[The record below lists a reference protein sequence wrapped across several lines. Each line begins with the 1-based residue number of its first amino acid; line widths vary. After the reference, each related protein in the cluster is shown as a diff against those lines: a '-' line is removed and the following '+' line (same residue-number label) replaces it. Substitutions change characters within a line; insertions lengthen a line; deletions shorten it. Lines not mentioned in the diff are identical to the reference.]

1 MSAIVRFICRTI
13 SRTSSKVR
21 NFMLTFSF
29 YCTLSV
35 TAQRYLAAVQ
45 PVAPDKT
52 VTDTEVPD
60 DTQYTWQP
68 TQPTITRVSR
78 MKSATFAGPV
88 THASKPYSDPYES
101 TGVPPLPTRGS
112 NPSDGVA
119 HRLALAREQARLRLT
134 QRQGAATPTD
144 TNAAARLAS
153 RALVR
158 SSSSIGSARRVV
170 VSRPDIMPP
179 RTPTGKTSADSKVT
193 SPFCT
198 SSQFTP
204 KRKPFSVVNEDR
216 SPQNRATPRN
226 I

>member
-1 MSAIVRFICRTI
+1 MSAFVWYICRTI
-13 SRTSSKVR
+13 SRTSSNVR
-21 NFMLTFSF
+21 NFMLTYSF
-29 YCTLSV
+29 FRTLSA

-52 VTDTEVPD
+52 VTDAKVPD
-60 DTQYTWQP
+60 DTQDTLQP

-78 MKSATFAGPV
+78 MKSAKLAGPV
-88 THASKPYSDPYES
+88 SHSSESSSDPYES
-101 TGVPPLPTRGS
+101 TGIPPLPTRGS

-119 HRLALAREQARLRLT
+119 HRLALAREQARLRST
-134 QRQGAATPTD
+134 QRQGAAASTD
-144 TNAAARLAS
+144 ANAAARLAS

-179 RTPTGKTSADSKVT
+179 RTPTGKTSGDPKVN

-216 SPQNRATPRN
+216 SPQTRATPRN

>member
-1 MSAIVRFICRTI
+1 MSAFVWYIYRTI
-13 SRTSSKVR
+13 SRTSSNVR
-21 NFMLTFSF
+21 NFMLTYSF
-29 YCTLSV
+29 FRTLSA

-52 VTDTEVPD
+52 VTDAKVPD
-60 DTQYTWQP
+60 DTQDTLQP

-78 MKSATFAGPV
+78 IKSAKLAGPV
-88 THASKPYSDPYES
+88 SHSSESLSDPYES
-101 TGVPPLPTRGS
+101 TGIPPLPTRGS

-119 HRLALAREQARLRLT
+119 HRLALAREQARLRST
-134 QRQGAATPTD
+134 QRQGAAASTD
-144 TNAAARLAS
+144 ANAAARLAS

-179 RTPTGKTSADSKVT
+179 RTPTGKTSGDPKVN

-216 SPQNRATPRN
+216 SPQTRATPRN